1 MAGLAA
7 AYELTKLQ
15 RDGAEITFTL
25 VETSNRLGGIL
36 ETQRHASPDGT
47 GEFVVECGPDGWVSE
62 KPWAREAAIEL
73 GLEGELLPSNDAER
87 VTYVLHGG
95 RLEPMPDGMR
105 MMVPSS
111 TAAIGATPLFN
122 EEARAAYAAE
132 PGRAEELK
140 RSAPDHDESVASFVQ
155 RHFGAEVLHTVGA
168 PLLGGIFG
176 GDVRELSVR
185 SVMKPFVEMEREFG
199 SLILAAEARSK
210 QQAGKAKPSIFTSLR
225 SGTGTLAERMAMRLP
240 TPGNGTASSST
251 KEPVSSV
258 HLLRRATSLARQG
271 SRWLI
276 ATEAASNAQSSG
288 LLMLE
293 ADAVLLA
300 LPVLAARQLLRAVD
314 PRAAELMAMRTS
326 SAAIVA
332 FGFSAEQNVQ
342 WPKGFGFLVP
352 EGEGSAML
360 AGTFSDQKYP
370 HRVPEGGRL
379 VRAYYGGID
388 TARDGGDLPVAN
400 SRSLPYQ
407 NAKADL
413 ERILGPLPE
422 PVLTVTRV
430 WPRALPQYAVG
441 HGDRMAELSG
451 RMEAMSGLELLG
463 NGYRG
468 VGLPELIRDGREAAR
483 RVASA

>member
-1 MAGLAA
+1 MPLSVVILGGGVAGLAA
-7 AYELTKLQ
+7 AYELAKLQ
-15 RDGAEITFTL
+15 REGADVRFTL
-25 VETSNRLGGIL
+25 VEASNRLGGIL
-36 ETQRHASPDGT
+36 ETQRHPSPDSG

-62 KPWAREAAIEL
+62 KPWAREVAIEL
-73 GLEGELLPSNDAER
+73 GLQDELLPSNDAER

-95 RLEPMPDGMR
+95 RLEPMPEGMR

-111 TAAIGATPLFN
+111 TEAIGATPLFN
-122 EEARAAYAAE
+122 DEARAAYAAE

-140 RSAPDHDESVASFVQ
+140 RSAPDHDESVASFVE

-185 SVMKPFVEMEREFG
+185 SVMKPFVEMERDFG
-199 SLILAAEARSK
+199 SLILAAEARSR
-210 QQAGKAKPSIFTSLR
+210 QQAGKPRAAIFTSLR
-225 SGTGTLAERMAMRLP
+225 RGTGVLAESMAATLP
-240 TPGNGTASSST
+240 AGST
-251 KEPVSSV
+251 
-258 HLLRRATSLARQG
+258 HLRRRVIGLSRNG
-271 SRWLI
+271 SKWEI
-276 ATEAASNAQSSG
+276 ATELNVGAHGVSSIG
-288 LLMLE
+288 MQ

-300 LPVLAARQLLRAVD
+300 LPVLSARELLRPIDSQVGQ
-314 PRAAELMAMRTS
+314 LMTMRTS

-332 FGFSAEQNVQ
+332 FGFTADQAVQ

-360 AGTFSDQKYP
+360 AGTFSDQKYAC
-370 HRVPEGGRL
+370 RVPAGGRL

-388 TARDGGDLPVAN
+388 TAPGGGELALSN

-413 ERILGPLPE
+413 ERILGPLPA
-422 PVLTVTRV
+422 PALTVTRV

-441 HGDRMAELSG
+441 HGDRMAELHD
-451 RMEAMSGLELLG
+451 RTRAMGGLDLLG

-483 RVASA
+483 RAAQPA